1 MKTDILNWR
10 MWLIGA
16 LAMVSLICIVS
27 EPIDDETWWSSFF
40 ISKGI
45 GSNNSW
51 ALNAGGKYRYKIV
64 NDNTITLQ
72 DAESSSY
79 LEDTFTKQ

>member
-10 MWLIGA
+10 MWLIGT

-45 GSNNSW
+45 GFGT
-51 ALNAGGKYRYKIV
+51 AYLIYRLVTYWSKNGLI
-64 NDNTITLQ
+64 Q
-72 DAESSSY
+72 DFN
-79 LEDTFTKQ
+79 EDEEV

>member
-27 EPIDDETWWSSFF
+27 EPIDDKTWWSSFF
-40 ISKGI
+40 ISKG
-45 GSNNSW
+45 
-51 ALNAGGKYRYKIV
+51 GKATR
-64 NDNTITLQ
+64 L
-72 DAESSSY
+72 
-79 LEDTFTKQ
+79 